1 MCTSVVNGDVL
12 ACSPFCACDSPVCMP
27 WCGEMQCA
35 KEDVGDPDRDML
47 KNPSCTGCADVDP
60 PVHCQ
65 SAGDFKTTAA
75 PAARTPNGGKLIGEE
90 EAEEE
95 EEEEECSLEHL
106 YAEHEM
112 LSAAVARQDQELRR
126 YAAALRDTDRHDSNV
141 DALHDWA
148 HTWEEA
154 AEYNSQHFTRAPAAT
169 APPVCA
175 GNWEQCGG
183 RMSPTASNPGGKWMG
198 PTCCAGAPVNSRSP
212 PVPSARLAPPA
223 PARSRSPAASPPP
236 RRRAPARTSASGS
249 AASPPAPPRAARRR
263 RRRSRLSRRP
273 ATRAAARGGRTVGG
287 DREVTG
293 EGSLSRTWGARVGV
307 WGRGE

>member
-1 MCTSVVNGDVL
+1 
-12 ACSPFCACDSPVCMP
+12 MP

-35 KEDVGDPDRDML
+35 KEDVGDPDREML
-47 KNPSCTGCADVDP
+47 KNPAAPAAPRSVSARE
-60 PVHCQ
+60 
-65 SAGDFKTTAA
+65 SAGDFATTKA
-75 PAARTPNGGKLIGEE
+75 PASKGPNGGKLIGEE

-112 LSAAVARQDQELRR
+112 LSAAVARLDQENRR
-126 YAAALRDTDRHDSNV
+126 YAAAPRDTDRHDSNV
-141 DALHDWA
+141 DLLHNWA
-148 HTWEEA
+148 HTWEDA
-154 AEYNSQHFTRAPAAT
+154 AEYSSTHFTRAPAAT

-198 PTCCAGAPVNSRSP
+198 PTCCAGAPV
-212 PVPSARLAPPA
+212 RLASA
-223 PARSRSPAASPPP
+223 ARPP
-236 RRRAPARTSASGS
+236 RSARAPAPRALALTPPLRPAGVLLQELRRVVQPV
-249 AASPPAPPRAARRR
+249 PPARLSARRAVVDGAPP
-263 RRRSRLSRRP
+263 RRP
-273 ATRAAARGGRTVGG
+273 ATRVALGGRTVGG

-293 EGSLSRTWGARVGV
+293 EGRRARTWGARVGV

>member
-75 PAARTPNGGKLIGEE
+75 PASKGPNGGKLIGEE

-95 EEEEECSLEHL
+95 EDEEECSLEHL

-198 PTCCAGAPVNSRSP
+198 PTCCAGAPVRLAPAARPPRSARAPPPLALSRSP
-212 PVPSARLAPPA
+212 PSPLPRPAGLLVQELRRVVQPVPPARLSARGAPSSTALPPS
-223 PARSRSPAASPPP
+223 PARDESR
-236 RRRAPARTSASGS
+236 
-249 AASPPAPPRAARRR
+249 ARRTYGR
-263 RRRSRLSRRP
+263 R
-273 ATRAAARGGRTVGG
+273 
-287 DREVTG
+287 
-293 EGSLSRTWGARVGV
+293 
-307 WGRGE
+307 

>member
-1 MCTSVVNGDVL
+1 MVHRFAVFALLVATAEAGKKTCEQWCSLSTCNSGDSCARCKSKQICNPAKTGTSHPMCTSVVNGDVL

-35 KEDVGDPDRDML
+35 KEDMGDPDREML
-47 KNPSCTGCADVDP
+47 KNPSCTGCAEVD
-60 PVHCQ
+60 VHCE
-65 SAGDFKTTAA
+65 SAGDFSTKA
-75 PAARTPNGGKLIGEE
+75 PATGGRPNGGKLIGEE

-95 EEEEECSLEHL
+95 EEKEECSLEHL

-126 YAAALRDTDRHDSNV
+126 YAAALADTDRHDSNV
-141 DALHDWA
+141 DSLHDWA

-169 APPVCA
+169 APPECA

-198 PTCCAGAPVNSRSP
+198 PTCCAGAPAYSCKNFGEWFSQC
-212 PVPSARLAPPA
+212 
-223 PARSRSPAASPPP
+223 
-236 RRRAPARTSASGS
+236 
-249 AASPPAPPRAARRR
+249 
-263 RRRSRLSRRP
+263 RP
-273 ATRAAARGGRTVGG
+273 HA
-287 DREVTG
+287 
-293 EGSLSRTWGARVGV
+293 
-307 WGRGE
+307 

>member
-35 KEDVGDPDRDML
+35 KEDMGDPDREML
-47 KNPSCTGCADVDP
+47 KNPSCTGCAEVD
-60 PVHCQ
+60 VHCE
-65 SAGDFKTTAA
+65 SAGDFSTKA
-75 PAARTPNGGKLIGEE
+75 PATGGRPNGGKLIGEE

-95 EEEEECSLEHL
+95 EEKEECSLEHL

-141 DALHDWA
+141 DSLHDWA

-169 APPVCA
+169 APPECA

-198 PTCCAGAPVNSRSP
+198 PTCCAGAPVRLAPRRPSPPLNPRPPPLALSRSP
-212 PVPSARLAPPA
+212 PSPLPRPAGLLVQELRRVVQPVPPARLSARRAVVDGAPPLA
-223 PARSRSPAASPPP
+223 GPRRESRSADV
-236 RRRAPARTSASGS
+236 R
-249 AASPPAPPRAARRR
+249 
-263 RRRSRLSRRP
+263 
-273 ATRAAARGGRTVGG
+273 
-287 DREVTG
+287 
-293 EGSLSRTWGARVGV
+293 
-307 WGRGE
+307 